1 MNSVDILWVERH
13 RWVPPMRGTSST
25 MWSSGCWSCRSCGM
39 YSKTWRKSWTG
50 RNGLWNWPLFPLAP
64 PGTLSICLWCSLGGV
79 SGRLISNF
87 GSPFGE
93 CSSIFVLSVTRTA
106 NSTLIGWSFRFGDAS
121 RLKVLLTLTEVG
133 DTLLTTRIV
142 PSLLLFLSGGY
153 VEPTPVH
160 VVDEVSHAATDR

>member
-93 CSSIFVLSVTRTA
+93 CSSIFVLSINKDCQLNADRLIVSLRGRFQVESSTYTYGSGRHFADHQNRAVSTFVPQRWLCGA
-106 NSTLIGWSFRFGDAS
+106 NTGPRS
-121 RLKVLLTLTEVG
+121 RWG
-133 DTLLTTRIV
+133 
-142 PSLLLFLSGGY
+142 
-153 VEPTPVH
+153 
-160 VVDEVSHAATDR
+160 